1 MPSSSTTEPLSA
13 LLSVM
18 SPISPPLAALTR
30 ARRNWCVHRA
40 KKSWTV
46 ATGIEGSKLRPVQK
60 CVAAA
65 VFTLGS
71 VSSKF
76 QKDHQTASFGSPEF
90 CDSIRERVWHHFWSS
105 LFTEGTRS
113 RSLFC
118 TGRKFERVR
127 FLFQRARRLR
137 WAVEILCRASS
148 GGATPGPCPGEGR
161 PRGVLIGLF
170 GLVTDSRADRGSG
183 VELGTAVASLYLDG
197 RCSSLPWP

>member
-65 VFTLGS
+65 EFTLGRCRQS
-71 VSSKF
+71 FKKIIR
-76 QKDHQTASFGSPEF
+76 QPSFGSPEF

-118 TGRKFERVR
+118 TSRKLERVR
-127 FLFQRARRLR
+127 FLLQRSRRLQC
-137 WAVEILCRASS
+137 AVDILYPPSPA
-148 GGATPGPCPGEGR
+148 GATKVFLAR
-161 PRGVLIGLF
+161 VRGGQ
-170 GLVTDSRADRGSG
+170 GG
-183 VELGTAVASLYLDG
+183 V
-197 RCSSLPWP
+197 